1 MSELRI
7 EKLHFAY
14 DKATPVI
21 KGIDLVLDDRTTA
34 IIGQNGSGK
43 TTFVKLLKGLLRPYS
58 GRILLDGADIATM
71 TVAQIA
77 KKIGL
82 VFQNPDDQIFKQ
94 TVLDEVMVGPL
105 NIGQSLD
112 QARSSSRAALEQ
124 VQLADVEQVNPYD
137 LNLAQ
142 RKMVAVAS
150 ILAMDTPVVI
160 FDEPTMGQDV
170 AGKAIIKKVIEDLH
184 EEGKAVFCILHD
196 MDFAAAV
203 FERVVVFSQGQLLLE
218 GDAREVFSKKELL
231 QQAYLDQPQAMKIA
245 QVLGIPG
252 NLLTV
257 EEVEAALKEG
267 VNQ

>member
-1 MSELRI
+1 MNKLEI
-7 EKLHFAY
+7 EQLHFAY

-21 KGIDLVLDDRTTA
+21 KGIDLVFDDRKTA

-43 TTFVKLLKGLLRPYS
+43 TTFVKLLKGLLRPDS
-58 GRILLDGADIATM
+58 GRILLDGDDLSAM

-105 NIGQSLD
+105 NIGQTLD
-112 QARSSSRAALEQ
+112 EARASSRAALAQ
-124 VQLADVEQVNPYD
+124 VELADVEKVNPYD

-142 RKMVAVAS
+142 RKMVALAS
-150 ILAMDTPVVI
+150 ILAMDTPIVI

-170 AGKAIIKKVIEDLH
+170 AGKAIIRRVIEDLH
-184 EEGKAVFCILHD
+184 AEGKAVFCILHD

-203 FERVVVFSQGQLLLE
+203 FDRLIVFSQGKLLLE
-218 GDAREVFSKKELL
+218 GDAREVFSKKAMLEE
-231 QQAYLDQPQAMKIA
+231 AYLDQPQAMKIA
-245 QVLGIPG
+245 QALDLVG

-257 EEVEAALKEG
+257 EEVERALEEDAK
-267 VNQ
+267 Q